1 MARAKISLIGGG
13 QIGGNLALLAA
24 QKELGDIVIF
34 DIPKAE
40 GMVKG
45 KALDLMQLK
54 PHDGYDA
61 NISGTSD
68 WKDLTD
74 SDVFIITAGLPRKPG
89 MDREDLLEINLGI
102 MTDVAENIK
111 EYSPNAFVIVVS
123 NPLDAMVYAFY
134 KVSQLKKNMVVG
146 MAGALDSARFRAFI
160 AMEVGCSVQDVTCM
174 VLGGHG
180 DTMVPITR
188 FGTVGGVPIES
199 LINPDRLEE
208 IVNRTRF
215 AGGEIVK
222 LFGNGSAF
230 YAPAQSA
237 IEMAE
242 SYLRDKKRIIPC
254 ASLCEGEFG
263 INGYF
268 IGVPSVIGSGGVENI
283 LEFSLTEEE
292 KFELKNTL
300 EAVKKTAKDFINARK
315 SDRIGILVFAG
326 ESFIQCPLTID
337 KEVLLAL
344 MDDIQVAEQS
354 YDGTAIGMAIANA
367 TNRLRNSDAKSKVM
381 ILLSDGSNNAGEL
394 DPLTSADLASNFD
407 IKIYT
412 IGAGTNQDV
421 SFIPGRGYIRN
432 EIDEVTL
439 KSIANRTNGK
449 YFRATN
455 VVGLEDVYKTID
467 ELERTEIEIKEF
479 TRYKELFGWLLIPA
493 MIIGLGGHTIDRTI
507 FRKQL

>member
-1 MARAKISLIGGG
+1 MSRAKISLIGGG

-54 PHDGYDA
+54 PHDGYDS

-68 WKDLTD
+68 WKDLKD

-111 EYSPNAFVIVVS
+111 KYSPNAFVIVVS

-188 FGTVGGVPIES
+188 VGTVGGVPIES
-199 LINPDRLEE
+199 LIEPDKLEE

-268 IGVPSVIGSGGVENI
+268 IGVPSMIGKNGVEKI
-283 LEFSLTEEE
+283 LEFELRDDE
-292 KFELKNTL
+292 KSALDNTL
-300 EAVKKTAKDFINARK
+300 KAVKKT
-315 SDRIGILVFAG
+315 
-326 ESFIQCPLTID
+326 
-337 KEVLLAL
+337 VLETKL
-344 MDDIQVAEQS
+344 
-354 YDGTAIGMAIANA
+354 
-367 TNRLRNSDAKSKVM
+367 
-381 ILLSDGSNNAGEL
+381 
-394 DPLTSADLASNFD
+394 
-407 IKIYT
+407 
-412 IGAGTNQDV
+412 
-421 SFIPGRGYIRN
+421 
-432 EIDEVTL
+432 
-439 KSIANRTNGK
+439 
-449 YFRATN
+449 
-455 VVGLEDVYKTID
+455 
-467 ELERTEIEIKEF
+467 
-479 TRYKELFGWLLIPA
+479 
-493 MIIGLGGHTIDRTI
+493 
-507 FRKQL
+507 

>member
-1 MARAKISLIGGG
+1 MSRAKISLIGGG

-24 QKELGDIVIF
+24 QKELGDVVIF

-45 KALDLMQLK
+45 KALDLMQLG

-68 WKDLTD
+68 WKDLKD

-102 MTDVAENIK
+102 IKDVATNIK
-111 EYSPNAFVIVVS
+111 KYSPNAFVIIVS

-160 AMEVGCSVQDVTCM
+160 AMEIGCSVQDVTCM

-188 FGTVGGVPIES
+188 VGTVGGVPIES
-199 LINPDRLEE
+199 LIEPDRLDE

-263 INGYF
+263 IDGYF
-268 IGVPSVIGSGGVENI
+268 IGVPSMIGKGGVEKI
-283 LEFSLTEEE
+283 LEFELYDDE
-292 KFELKNTL
+292 KLALNSTL
-300 EAVKKTAKDFINARK
+300 EAVKKT
-315 SDRIGILVFAG
+315 
-326 ESFIQCPLTID
+326 
-337 KEVLLAL
+337 VLETKL
-344 MDDIQVAEQS
+344 
-354 YDGTAIGMAIANA
+354 
-367 TNRLRNSDAKSKVM
+367 
-381 ILLSDGSNNAGEL
+381 
-394 DPLTSADLASNFD
+394 
-407 IKIYT
+407 
-412 IGAGTNQDV
+412 
-421 SFIPGRGYIRN
+421 
-432 EIDEVTL
+432 
-439 KSIANRTNGK
+439 
-449 YFRATN
+449 
-455 VVGLEDVYKTID
+455 
-467 ELERTEIEIKEF
+467 
-479 TRYKELFGWLLIPA
+479 
-493 MIIGLGGHTIDRTI
+493 
-507 FRKQL
+507 

>member
-160 AMEVGCSVQDVTCM
+160 AMEVECSVQDVTCM

-188 FGTVGGVPIES
+188 VGTVGGVPIES
-199 LINPDRLEE
+199 LIKPDRLEE

-268 IGVPSVIGSGGVENI
+268 IGVPSMIGKNGVEKI
-283 LEFSLTEEE
+283 LEFELRDDE
-292 KFELKNTL
+292 KSALDSTL
-300 EAVKKTAKDFINARK
+300 EAVKKT
-315 SDRIGILVFAG
+315 
-326 ESFIQCPLTID
+326 
-337 KEVLLAL
+337 VLETKL
-344 MDDIQVAEQS
+344 
-354 YDGTAIGMAIANA
+354 
-367 TNRLRNSDAKSKVM
+367 
-381 ILLSDGSNNAGEL
+381 
-394 DPLTSADLASNFD
+394 
-407 IKIYT
+407 
-412 IGAGTNQDV
+412 
-421 SFIPGRGYIRN
+421 
-432 EIDEVTL
+432 
-439 KSIANRTNGK
+439 
-449 YFRATN
+449 
-455 VVGLEDVYKTID
+455 
-467 ELERTEIEIKEF
+467 
-479 TRYKELFGWLLIPA
+479 
-493 MIIGLGGHTIDRTI
+493 
-507 FRKQL
+507 